1 MDLYGRSSA
10 REGSGF
16 GAPAAGAGLEES
28 MWKLGL
34 WNVQSMYPERPGAP
48 DCSYYMRTGSCGYGA
63 KCRYNHPPDRNSV
76 GGALTVG
83 VVDEYP
89 ERPGEP
95 ACQFYLRTGF
105 CKYGAACKFHHP
117 KAGGGGFMSNMRL
130 NSYGFPLRPGEQE
143 CSYYLR
149 TGQCKFGIICKFNHP
164 QPAGVSVPATTA
176 RPFYPAVQSSSSA
189 LSADQYGG
197 VSSSYRAARP
207 PLLPGSYVPGAY
219 GTTTMLLPTGVVSI
233 PGWNPYSGPVSP
245 VLSPSAQPSV
255 GAGSVYGVTQISSS
269 SSAFPGIYPSV
280 PSPADASSS
289 GHKEKVFPERMG
301 QPDCQYYLQTG
312 DCKFGSSCR
321 YHHPPDWAIS
331 KMSCALNYLGLPI
344 RPGVEP
350 CSFYMQRGSCKF
362 GRNCKF
368 DHPVGSVRYSPSTSS
383 LSDIPVTPYIGAAVG
398 TTITS
403 SFSYPDLR
411 PEFIS
416 VSKLET
422 HSSS

>member
-1 MDLYGRSSA
+1 MDLYGR
-10 REGSGF
+10 REGSGLV
-16 GAPAAGAGLEES
+16 APPTGTPLQDS

-34 WNVQSMYPERPGAP
+34 WNAQSMYPERPGAP

-83 VVDEYP
+83 GVVGEYP
-89 ERPGEP
+89 ERPGEL

-105 CKYGAACKFHHP
+105 CKFGASCKFHHP
-117 KAGGGGFMSNMRL
+117 KTGGFVTNMRL
-130 NSYGFPLRPGEQE
+130 SSYGFPLRPGEQE

-149 TGQCKFGIICKFNHP
+149 TGQCKFGITCKFNHP
-164 QPAGVSVPATTA
+164 QPAGVSVPASTA
-176 RPFYPAVQSSSSA
+176 RPFYPAVQSSSSSA

-197 VSSSYRAARP
+197 ATSSFRAARP
-207 PLLPGSYVPGAY
+207 PLLPGSYVPSAY

-269 SSAFPGIYPSV
+269 SSGFPGIYPSV
-280 PSPADASSS
+280 PSPADASNSS
-289 GHKEKVFPERMG
+289 HKEKVFPERLG

-312 DCKFGSSCR
+312 DCKFGPSCR

-331 KMSCALNYLGLPI
+331 KMNCALNYLGLPL
-344 RPGVEP
+344 RPGVQA
-350 CSFYMQRGSCKF
+350 CTFYMQRGSCKF
-362 GRNCKF
+362 GKICKF

-383 LSDIPVTPYIGAAVG
+383 LSDIPVTPYMATAAAGGGAAISG
-398 TTITS
+398 
-403 SFSYPDLR
+403 SFSYPELR

-416 VSKLET
+416 ASKLEPAL
-422 HSSS
+422 S